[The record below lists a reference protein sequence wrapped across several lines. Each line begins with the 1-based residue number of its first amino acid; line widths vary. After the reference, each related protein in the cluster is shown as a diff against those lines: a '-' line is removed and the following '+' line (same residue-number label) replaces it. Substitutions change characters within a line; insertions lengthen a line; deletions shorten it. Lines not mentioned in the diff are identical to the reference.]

1 MDVESMLVG
10 FGTCLICCAVL
21 FAVVQRDYTKRLN
34 DMSSQISTS
43 TSLNEQL
50 RTTNSDLERRNV
62 ELTAT
67 IDGLGKQI
75 SDDNKRN
82 QQTIAGLKNT
92 IAEISGGISSASGT
106 VEEVIKRINDIKIEI
121 GNLK

>member
-10 FGTCLICCAVL
+10 FGICLICCAVL

-50 RTTNSDLERRNV
+50 RTKNSDLERRNV

-67 IDGLGKQI
+67 VDGLSKQI

-82 QQTIAGLKNT
+82 QQTIAGLKST
-92 IAEISGGISSASGT
+92 IAEISSGISSASGT
-106 VEEVIKRINDIKIEI
+106 VEEVIKRIDDIKIEV